1 MADNA
6 GPEVKPGETTTE
18 HALATKTNWWSTV
31 VAVAGALMTV
41 VPPIIDALQPVA
53 QTKTGMIVLQ
63 VLGGLMTV
71 AGIITKGITS
81 ASYSQGRSL
90 VKAAAAR
97 DVPPPP
103 QV

>member
-1 MADNA
+1 MSNT
-6 GPEVKPGETTTE
+6 GPAIKSGEQTTE
-18 HALATKTNWWSTV
+18 YAEVQKSNWWSTV
-31 VAVAGALMTV
+31 VAVAGGLALV
-41 VPPIIDALQPVA
+41 IPGVIDALQPVA
-53 QTKTGMIVLQ
+53 ATKTGMIVLQ

-71 AGIITKGITS
+71 IGIITKGVTA
-81 ASYSQGRSL
+81 ASYAQGRSL